1 MALKIVQTV
10 NAVNATAGTATT
22 SNAISLQSG
31 YLRVSC
37 ASTAAYIQ
45 ISENPVATANDFM
58 IVPNCADVL
67 KQRVARQRISGITT
81 GATTVVEFGENNGN
95 PFIIG
100 DYVTISG
107 GSPAGV
113 NTSHTQVTALN
124 VSSITLGWNS
134 STVTGIAVT
143 NAIISR
149 SVKVSVF
156 SPAATTVSIAEVQT
170 ASVT

>member
-1 MALKIVQTV
+1 MAFRIVQTV
-10 NAVNATAGTATT
+10 NAVSVSAAATTT

-37 ASTAAYIQ
+37 GSTAAYIQ

-58 IVPNCADVL
+58 IVPNSADVL

-100 DYVTISG
+100 DHVTISG
-107 GSPAGV
+107 GSPVGV
-113 NTSHTQVTALN
+113 NTSHMQVTASN
-124 VSSITLGWNS
+124 ASSITLNWNS
-134 STVTGIAVT
+134 SSVTGIAVT

-156 SPAATTVSIAEVQT
+156 SPIATTVSIAEVQI
-170 ASVT
+170 ASQA

>member
-1 MALKIVQTV
+1 MSFRIVQTV
-10 NAVNATAGTATT
+10 NAVAVSTGTATT
-22 SNAISLQSG
+22 SNPIALQSG
-31 YLRVSC
+31 YLRISC
-37 ASTAAYIQ
+37 AFDSAYIQ
-45 ISENPVATANDFM
+45 ISGNPVATANDFM
-58 IVPNCADVL
+58 IVPNSADVL

-81 GATTVVEFGENNGN
+81 GTTTVVEFGENNGN
-95 PFIIG
+95 PFIVG

-113 NTSHTQVTALN
+113 NTSHTQVTASN
-124 VSSITLGWNS
+124 ASSITLGWNS

-156 SPAATTVSIAEVQT
+156 SLVEQSVSIAEVQT

>member
-1 MALKIVQTV
+1 MAFRIVQTV
-10 NAVNATAGTATT
+10 NAVSVAAGTATT

-58 IVPNCADVL
+58 IVPNSSDVL
-67 KQRVARQRISGITT
+67 KQRVARQRILGITT
-81 GATTVVEFGENNGN
+81 GTTTVVEFGENNGN

-100 DYVTISG
+100 DYVTIFG
-107 GSPAGV
+107 GYPVGV
-113 NTSHTQVTALN
+113 NTSHTQVTATN
-124 VSSITLGWNS
+124 TSSITLNWNS
-134 STVTGIAVT
+134 SSVTGIAVT
-143 NAIISR
+143 NATISR

-156 SPAATTVSIAEVQT
+156 APAATTVSIAEVQT